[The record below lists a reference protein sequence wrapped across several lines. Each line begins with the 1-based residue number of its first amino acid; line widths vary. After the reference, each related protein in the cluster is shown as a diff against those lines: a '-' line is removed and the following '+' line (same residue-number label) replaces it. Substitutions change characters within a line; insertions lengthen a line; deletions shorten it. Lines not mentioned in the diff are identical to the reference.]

1 MRDAESCVCVWRAT
15 QHPEHEFSSNGR
27 APRLT
32 TRDSSRN
39 EPKAYMKGMSGEP
52 AAMKART
59 RAVKRP
65 LFIFY
70 RGPHAPSRENTPTRD
85 GAADVK
91 LRHKGSAK
99 DIV

>member
-1 MRDAESCVCVWRAT
+1 
-15 QHPEHEFSSNGR
+15 
-27 APRLT
+27 
-32 TRDSSRN
+32 
-39 EPKAYMKGMSGEP
+39 
-52 AAMKART
+52 MKART

-70 RGPHAPSRENTPTRD
+70 RGPHAPSREHTPTRD

>member
-1 MRDAESCVCVWRAT
+1 
-15 QHPEHEFSSNGR
+15 
-27 APRLT
+27 
-32 TRDSSRN
+32 
-39 EPKAYMKGMSGEP
+39 
-52 AAMKART
+52 MKART

-70 RGPHAPSRENTPTRD
+70 RGPHAPSREHTPTRD

-99 DIV
+99 DTV